1 MSKIIPYGYLRV
13 SSLEQVRTGGG
24 LDTQDEEVRRYIT
37 QKSDVFDI
45 DKMVMMSDEGLSAYS
60 GRNIKE
66 GELGRFLADVEAGL
80 VPAGS
85 ALVCYS
91 VDRLSRQNPWV
102 GTQLISTLIGAGI
115 EIHSVAENQIL
126 RSDDPV
132 GAIMSTIYLMRAN
145 NESVIKSERAKSG
158 YAKRLTESIKNKK
171 VLTRQMPRWL
181 YEHDGSY
188 AVDPDMKRVIEFTF
202 DSYIAG
208 QSTGYIASELNS
220 RGWLYGDTE
229 WRGSYVARLIRDE
242 RLIGKHIRYSKQ
254 IKGINREVI
263 DTIPDFYPIAVDIDK
278 FHLANIM
285 LTNVAENIRGRTRTT
300 YGDTSILRNIFS
312 NILKCGVCGGDTS
325 VLQNTRV
332 KIIDGEKKYIPYK
345 TFLRCRTKYE
355 LKKCTQGDIRYEI
368 IERAVLLHLMKLD
381 IVALLA
387 KPVDNKIELY
397 RSELESYIDDKIQYE
412 KIIEE
417 RRKDGKR
424 IRPNTIDALE
434 EVEDRIEELNR
445 LIESHVEDDFVPN
458 FNVDISS
465 IADVSNVKDRSLLKK
480 GIGTIAEKI
489 LYKRISDYIIVEIFY
504 RNIKIKHILVIDNK
518 SSNVIVDFSIESNE
532 SNSLYRCNNFLL
544 TYREN
549 STISIV
555 STDIDVTDYSLMMN
569 FVDYS
574 SDETSK
580 KVKEYLVSNISNF
593 CFSDK

>member
-102 GTQLISTLIGAGI
+102 GTQLISTLIGKGI
-115 EIHSVAENQIL
+115 EIHSVAERQIL

-220 RGWLYGDTE
+220 RGWMYGDTE

-254 IKGINREVI
+254 IKGIKREVI

-458 FNVDISS
+458 FNVDINS

-555 STDIDVTDYSLMMN
+555 SADIDVTDYSLMMN